1 MRAGQRCGPRGDLL
15 AAVWLLARSGLAA
28 LCFAAAP
35 IGAALAQTAAP
46 AGILAPGN
54 AAVTGFSEAHPPAS
68 VPPGTDPDD
77 KTFIDLKGPSLRV
90 IDLQNMGGP
99 PQAQLVRAPKPYT
112 ATAAQI
118 GQVFAVALD
127 DASPP
132 NIYVAAT
139 SAYGRPIMVGPDRAT
154 EGAPGATFM
163 PGLFGPPPGGPGSI
177 WKIDRLTGVV
187 SLFAN
192 VTFNGADNPGPALG
206 GLAFDLASRSL
217 FVADR
222 GTGMI
227 HRFALDGTEQGVY
240 DHGAQGRPAAGLPAV
255 AYDPAK
261 RLDITNPQFNTE
273 DWKTWGYAPAERL
286 VFGLAVRDGRL
297 YYAVK
302 DQLQIWSVSI
312 AAGAFGADAR
322 IEINVPPGDGDT
334 EMSKILFDDQ
344 GRMVLAERPVPFG
357 DYGFEALTQEGI
369 GRVLRYA
376 RRPDGKWQPIPDEY
390 AIGFPL
396 QLRNGNGGVAIGYD
410 YTPNGLIDRSKCGGY
425 LWSTGE
431 ELRVSHDPALAAQ
444 LAAGGPADVNG
455 LQGNGIELVR
465 PQNVP
470 PLRTYF
476 IDYDDM
482 YDDAASR
489 GHMGDVAIY
498 RVCGPRVGIPGLPAI
513 GIPLLPPPLLC
524 VPGTTQQPGYQC
536 CPDGTSMNASGQCV
550 SWCPPGIDPNGSTS
564 GIPNR
569 QLCAHGF
576 DPTTVDSNNPQN
588 LRCIGGAKPIATG
601 GGGTYGCLDYSLA
614 YNPPVCA
621 SGYTKGTVGQGG
633 VPGLPP
639 TGNPVLDNEQVCV
652 PNQQQQNCATGQQVG
667 FDGQCH
673 VLCPNGG
680 TAYPLTPPTAGQ
692 CCPDGSIVTST
703 GYCCPP
709 GATIDPT
716 TGKCGPP
723 QPCVPTPV
731 PIPGQPN
738 LCCPPGATLEGRAG
752 GPPNYCCVPG
762 AGGFPNARSHNPVR
776 RPNPASPASAVRP
789 ASRPSSKAASLP
801 AARRPSASCSRRS
814 PVRHRRAT
822 AARPA
827 RCRIR

>member
-1 MRAGQRCGPRGDLL
+1 LL

-28 LCFAAAP
+28 LCFAAVAV
-35 IGAALAQTAAP
+35 GAALAQTGAP

-139 SAYGRPIMVGPDRAT
+139 SAYGLPIMVGPDRAT

-357 DYGFEALTQEGI
+357 DYGFEALTQEAI
-369 GRVLRYA
+369 AQRQRRRRDRLRLHA
-376 RRPDGKWQPIPDEY
+376 ER
-390 AIGFPL
+390 
-396 QLRNGNGGVAIGYD
+396 
-410 YTPNGLIDRSKCGGY
+410 IDRP
-425 LWSTGE
+425 LE
-431 ELRVSHDPALAAQ
+431 
-444 LAAGGPADVNG
+444 
-455 LQGNGIELVR
+455 VR
-465 PQNVP
+465 
-470 PLRTYF
+470 R
-476 IDYDDM
+476 
-482 YDDAASR
+482 
-489 GHMGDVAIY
+489 
-498 RVCGPRVGIPGLPAI
+498 LP
-513 GIPLLPPPLLC
+513 
-524 VPGTTQQPGYQC
+524 V
-536 CPDGTSMNASGQCV
+536 V
-550 SWCPPGIDPNGSTS
+550 H
-564 GIPNR
+564 R
-569 QLCAHGF
+569 
-576 DPTTVDSNNPQN
+576 
-588 LRCIGGAKPIATG
+588 GGAAR
-601 GGGTYGCLDYSLA
+601 
-614 YNPPVCA
+614 
-621 SGYTKGTVGQGG
+621 
-633 VPGLPP
+633 LPRSR
-639 TGNPVLDNEQVCV
+639 
-652 PNQQQQNCATGQQVG
+652 AR
-667 FDGQCH
+667 
-673 VLCPNGG
+673 
-680 TAYPLTPPTAGQ
+680 
-692 CCPDGSIVTST
+692 
-703 GYCCPP
+703 
-709 GATIDPT
+709 GATRR
-716 TGKCGPP
+716 
-723 QPCVPTPV
+723 
-731 PIPGQPN
+731 
-738 LCCPPGATLEGRAG
+738 GRAG
-752 GPPNYCCVPG
+752 RRQRPAGQRHRAGAAAERAAAADLFHRLRRHVRRRRIARPHGRRRDLPG
-762 AGGFPNARSHNPVR
+762 LRSAGRHPRLARHRNSAAAAAAPLRARHDAATRLPVLPRRHVHECERPVR
-776 RPNPASPASAVRP
+776 LLVPAWDRSQWEHERHSKPPTLCPWVRSDDRQFEQSAEPALYRWRQAD
-789 ASRPSSKAASLP
+789 
-801 AARRPSASCSRRS
+801 
-814 PVRHRRAT
+814 RHRRRRDVWMLGLLACLQ
-822 AARPA
+822 PA
-827 RCRIR
+827 RLCLRLHQGHRRPGRRAGPAAHGQSGLGQRASLRPQSAAAELCHGAAGRLRRPVSRALPERRNRLSAHAADRRPVLPGRLDRHLDRLLLPARRNDRSDHRQVWPAAAVRAHTGADSGAT